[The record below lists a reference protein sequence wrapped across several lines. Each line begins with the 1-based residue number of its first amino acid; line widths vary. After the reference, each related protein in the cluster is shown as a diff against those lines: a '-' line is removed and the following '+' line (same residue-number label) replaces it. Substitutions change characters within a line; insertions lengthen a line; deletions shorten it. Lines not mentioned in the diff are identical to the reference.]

1 MRSDFVTQHKHVS
14 CRLSSLVL
22 SLRLKGCLNHR
33 CSVSLFNPLNECVR
47 ALSPSLFLFLLSL
60 SLSREQPQPQPAA
73 TTVSAVKKLRC
84 PGLGVYSGFIGNTYL
99 LYPLPSIHKDGPVHV
114 HTLTQNRVSKRIG
127 YSGCFPPDMQ
137 AVLQRVWRRR
147 SGRHCRGGVGDRWT
161 PTSTSTGSRM
171 SISRHNALKL
181 AGK

>member
-1 MRSDFVTQHKHVS
+1 METDEESVRSDFVTQHKHVS

-99 LYPLPSIHKDGPVHV
+99 LYPLPSI
-114 HTLTQNRVSKRIG
+114 T
-127 YSGCFPPDMQ
+127 
-137 AVLQRVWRRR
+137 
-147 SGRHCRGGVGDRWT
+147 
-161 PTSTSTGSRM
+161 RM
-171 SISRHNALKL
+171 IQSI
-181 AGK
+181 